1 MTTMGATVSRW
12 ELYKRSLLSLWSQ
25 FKRKKS
31 GMFGLFM
38 LMFFIGIAFFAP
50 IIVSIW
56 GYDPKD
62 TVGPSFLPPFV
73 KNIRIESCIGKPE
86 MTIPTVPDGPIV
98 AERFKVSDKLGKDFI
113 YVKSIGFFLGSRR
126 DWKGELTIYIWEDDG
141 SPYHFPDLNKVV
153 VKKTILVELDDS
165 NPTWV
170 EAEFSNLKLGVDKI
184 FHIGIGMLD
193 PNVHIIYVTWEMAI
207 NESVTNREWF
217 GGDAFCYEYFDEKSG
232 SWYVKEEPMMFST
245 FDLTM
250 RLHIEMTKTFILGTD
265 DAGRDVFSQMI
276 YGTQVSLLIG
286 FLATL
291 MTVVIGTFI
300 GIVSGYMGGKIDD
313 ILMRITDIMLVIPGL
328 PLMIVLAAILGP
340 SITTIILVIGI
351 LSWPT
356 TARFIR
362 AQVLTLKERAFVEAA
377 RAAGATDF
385 YIMRKH
391 ILPNVMPLVFA
402 EAILMIASAILI
414 EAALSFLGL
423 GDPVHISWG
432 MILHY
437 AEMRGAFSR
446 GAWWCVVPP
455 GLAITLV
462 CVSFVFI
469 GNALDEILNPRLRR
483 R

>member
-1 MTTMGATVSRW
+1 MARPISRW
-12 ELYKRSLLSLWSQ
+12 ELYKRSLLGLWSQ
-25 FKRKKS
+25 FKRKKA
-31 GMFGLFM
+31 GMLGLII
-38 LMFFIGIAFFAP
+38 LLFFIGVAIFAP
-50 IIVSIW
+50 VIVSIW

-62 TVGPSFLPPFV
+62 TVGPSFFPPLV
-73 KNIRIESCIGKPE
+73 KDIHIESCVGKPE
-86 MTIPTVPDGPIV
+86 RTISVTPDGPFV
-98 AERFKVSDKLGKDFI
+98 AERFRVSDKLGKDYI
-113 YVKSIGFFLGSRR
+113 YVKSIGFFIGSRS
-126 DWKGELTIYIWEDDG
+126 DWEGELTIYIWEDEDPVEHLPGDPSNYLVKKEIHVRLSSG
-141 SPYHFPDLNKVV
+141 SPM
-153 VKKTILVELDDS
+153 
-165 NPTWV
+165 WV
-170 EAEFSNLKLGVDKI
+170 EVEFQNLKLEVNK
-184 FHIGIGMLD
+184 FYHFGIGRLD
-193 PNVHIIYVTWEMAI
+193 PNVHVIYLTWEMAI
-207 NESVTNREWF
+207 NESVTNKEWF
-217 GGDAFCYEYFDEKSG
+217 GGDTFCYEYFDEELNI
-232 SWYVKEEPMMFST
+232 WRIKEDPVLLST
-245 FDLTM
+245 FDLTIKI
-250 RLHIEMTKTFILGTD
+250 HIEMTKVFLLGTD

-276 YGTQVSLLIG
+276 YGTQISLLIG
-286 FLATL
+286 FLATM
-291 MTVVIGTFI
+291 MTIVIGTLI
-300 GIVSGYMGGKIDD
+300 GIVSGYMGGKVDD
-313 ILMRITDIMLVIPGL
+313 LLMRITDIMLVIPGL
-328 PLMIVLAAILGP
+328 PLMIVLAAVLGP
-340 SITTIILVIGI
+340 SINTIILVIGV

-385 YIMRKH
+385 YIMRRH

-462 CVSFVFI
+462 CVSFVLI